1 MLHLKGVRQQR
12 ELWPPL
18 HGPREGFVVGG
29 GPHKGFLRDTVRACG
44 GHARAAAQSA
54 WAHPASFSLTIFTSN
69 FPLPLSRGSCPVRSW
84 RTLFLCPPFPTAENN

>member
-1 MLHLKGVRQQR
+1 MLRLKGVRQQR

-18 HGPREGFVVGG
+18 HGPGEGFVVGG

-54 WAHPASFSLTIFTSN
+54 WGTSCELLLDYLHLQLSP
-69 FPLPLSRGSCPVRSW
+69 PLVPGILPG
-84 RTLFLCPPFPTAENN
+84 